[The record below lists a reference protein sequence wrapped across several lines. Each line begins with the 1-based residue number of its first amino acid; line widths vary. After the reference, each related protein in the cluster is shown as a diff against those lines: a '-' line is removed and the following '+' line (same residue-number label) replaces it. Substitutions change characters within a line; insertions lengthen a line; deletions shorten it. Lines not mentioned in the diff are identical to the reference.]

1 MKLTGKQI
9 SNFNYNSLETK
20 KSHIISLHMLAKE
33 PQLLDT
39 ELNITSQKMQK
50 ILQDQVI
57 IDLDKKS
64 EVNTKSGITKE
75 HIWVPQET
83 YNIIK

>member
-1 MKLTGKQI
+1 
-9 SNFNYNSLETK
+9 
-20 KSHIISLHMLAKE
+20 MLAKE

-50 ILQDQVI
+50 IPLDQVTI
-57 IDLDKKS
+57 HLDKKS
-64 EVNTKSGITKE
+64 EINTRSVITKE